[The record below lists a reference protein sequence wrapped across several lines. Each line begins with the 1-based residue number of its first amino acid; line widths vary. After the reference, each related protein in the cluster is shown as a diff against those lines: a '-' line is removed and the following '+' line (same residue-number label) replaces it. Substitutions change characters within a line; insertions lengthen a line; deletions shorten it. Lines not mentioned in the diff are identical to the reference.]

1 MKILITAPSLNPFQ
15 NVSGVAS
22 VVNTIIQ
29 HNKQHQFRH
38 YLLGSPDRPMNKLL
52 WLAQLIYQVLLF
64 PFALKRNKVDI
75 VHQNLPFDPKGV
87 LREFIINL
95 WCRLLGV
102 PVVLHVHGGAFMTQG
117 TKSNFFQKLSRSLF
131 QKSSC
136 VIVLS
141 EIERDALME
150 NFSYPNAIVLPNSID
165 SSVFKSDR
173 PIQKKDKP
181 NLLYLGRIE
190 KNKGIYE
197 LIEALKKFKQAF
209 DFHFVLCGTGP
220 LVEHTI
226 NVCSSFLGSDF
237 KYMGVVSGNAK
248 INTIKES
255 DIFLL
260 PSYFEGLPMALLETM
275 AAGVVPIVT
284 NVGSMKHIIKHG
296 VNGLLIEKQ
305 NTDDLYEKLEIAL
318 NNSQMCEALSLN
330 AAKTISEH
338 YDVSN
343 YVVKLNEIYNSV
355 ITE

>member
-1 MKILITAPSLNPFQ
+1 MNILITAPSLNPTK
-15 NVSGVAS
+15 NVSGVAT

-29 HNKQHQFRH
+29 HNMQHRYYH
-38 YLLGSPDRPMNKLL
+38 YLLGRPDKPVNKFM
-52 WLAQLIYQVLLF
+52 WLTQLIYQLLF
-64 PFALKRNKVDI
+64 LPFALKRNKVDI

-95 WCRLLGV
+95 WCRLLSV
-102 PVVLHVHGGAFMTQG
+102 PVVLHVHGGVFMTQG
-117 TKSNFFQKLSRSLF
+117 TKSNFFQKLSCSLF

-141 EIERDALME
+141 EIEQDVLKEKFAYL
-150 NFSYPNAIVLPNSID
+150 NATVLPNSID

-173 PIQKKDKP
+173 QIRKKDKP

-197 LIEALKKFKQAF
+197 LIEALKKLKQNF
-209 DFHFVLCGTGP
+209 PFRFVLCGTGP
-220 LVEHTI
+220 LVEHVTRE
-226 NVCSSFLGSDF
+226 CSSFLGHDF
-237 KYMGVVSGNAK
+237 EYKGIVSGEAK
-248 INTIKES
+248 INIIKES
-255 DIFLL
+255 NIFLL

-275 AAGVVPIVT
+275 ATGVVPIVT

-318 NNSQMCEALSLN
+318 NDSHLCETLSFN

-343 YVVKLNEIYNSV
+343 YVVKLNEIYKSV
-355 ITE
+355 IAE